1 MTFPLKSKSFW
12 KERNV
17 ELASAGST
25 QDEASWS
32 SLGGGGGWQGPTLT
46 EEHLTALWGCG
57 CWLVGGLYPTPVNR
71 WAALMDSGFREITRW
86 ESDLERRPGGGGV
99 RSRGWVW
106 PKRIVYNIK
115 KPQVT
120 CRKYVSKRKGDVLLF
135 YAFVHFYF
143 DIYIS
148 FKFINK

>member
-32 SLGGGGGWQGPTLT
+32 SLGGGLT
-46 EEHLTALWGCG
+46 RPHPHWGALDSSLRLWM
-57 CWLVGGLYPTPVNR
+57 LAVGGLYPTPVNR
-71 WAALMDSGFREITRW
+71 WAALVDSGFREMTSW

-120 CRKYVSKRKGDVLLF
+120 CRKYVSKRKRDVLSF

-143 DIYIS
+143 DIYIYI
-148 FKFINK
+148 F